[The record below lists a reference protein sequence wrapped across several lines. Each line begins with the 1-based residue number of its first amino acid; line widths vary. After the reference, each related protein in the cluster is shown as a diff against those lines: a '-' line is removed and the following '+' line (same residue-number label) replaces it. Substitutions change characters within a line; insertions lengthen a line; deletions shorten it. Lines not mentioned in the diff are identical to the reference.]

1 MENLV
6 KIKVATSRKDIYIY
20 IYIYRKREGEH
31 SLLTDARYGIVAQQ
45 PAWRAETLCLA
56 EMPIERDATKIATA
70 TADSW
75 NDVNFARSVV
85 YRWLEVNVRK
95 FVASV
100 GVTAFTVTQFLVS
113 GVTTW

>member
-1 MENLV
+1 MV
-6 KIKVATSRKDIYIY
+6 VGRKDIT
-20 IYIYRKREGEH
+20 RLH
-31 SLLTDARYGIVAQQ
+31 VFFHTVLLTNARYRIVAQQ

-75 NDVNFARSVV
+75 NDVNFARFVV

-95 FVASV
+95 FVAGV
-100 GVTAFTVTQFLVS
+100 GVAAFAVAQFLVP
-113 GVTTW
+113 GITT